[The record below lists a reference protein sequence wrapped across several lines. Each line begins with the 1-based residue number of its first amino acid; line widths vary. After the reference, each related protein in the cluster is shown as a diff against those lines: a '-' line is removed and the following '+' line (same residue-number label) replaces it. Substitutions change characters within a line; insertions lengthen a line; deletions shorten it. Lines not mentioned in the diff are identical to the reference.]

1 MSIRGIKV
9 IFSGDPRER
18 EEGVIRKTGSR
29 FSGTCASRYSGGM
42 EREPQPPERD
52 EAQDE
57 RERRTS
63 NILLLVFFA
72 AVVGRHLAG
81 QRHGRPAPAGRLPC
95 AGAAQLRA
103 DRGAVR
109 RTADDG

>member
-63 NILLLVFFA
+63 NILLLVFFV
-72 AVVGRHLAG
+72 AVVGAGIWLVNAMVDQRRLDDCLA
-81 QRHGRPAPAGRLPC
+81 QGRRNCAPIEAR
-95 AGAAQLRA
+95 
-103 DRGAVR
+103 
-109 RTADDG
+109 